1 MDIEKRTNWK
11 YILTNLSSIPTAPL
25 ALGVRYLSARVQT
38 LTSKPHWKYILTNLG
53 SIPTTPLPL
62 ALGVSY
68 FSARV
73 QTPTSKIDS

>member
-1 MDIEKRTNWK
+1 MKKGPNWK

-62 ALGVSY
+62 GVRY
-68 FSARV
+68 LSARV
-73 QTPTSKIDS
+73 QTLTSKPPH